1 MWLLGLWLD
10 HCREQSGSLRNP
22 VLCPLLDRLIQSTVA
37 SIPSWPVGSTDTP
50 APGPTRH
57 PLDCLQMTVLFVTGA
72 LSVLQGRAIFAS
84 GSPFDPVTLP
94 DGQTLFPG
102 QGNNS
107 YVFPGVALGVVACGL
122 RHITDKVF
130 LTTAEVLGRAG
141 ACSAPCFI

>member
-1 MWLLGLWLD
+1 M
-10 HCREQSGSLRNP
+10 
-22 VLCPLLDRLIQSTVA
+22 A
-37 SIPSWPVGSTDTP
+37 
-50 APGPTRH
+50 
-57 PLDCLQMTVLFVTGA
+57 VLFVIGA
-72 LSVLQGRAIFAS
+72 LCLSVLQGRAIFAS

-130 LTTAEVLGRAG
+130 LTTAEVLGGAG
-141 ACSAPCFI
+141 AYSAPCFV